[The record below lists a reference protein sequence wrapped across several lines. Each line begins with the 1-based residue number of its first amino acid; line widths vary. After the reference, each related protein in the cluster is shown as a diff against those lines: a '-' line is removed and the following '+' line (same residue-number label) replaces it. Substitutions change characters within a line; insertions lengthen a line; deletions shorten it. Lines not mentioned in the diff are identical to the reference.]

1 MGTRSDDIVFNDL
14 GNPKLTLLQKL
25 ALSGAKNAKVSFD
38 QDAVL
43 AAARQATGLSDFGKE
58 DFRKALQVL
67 LDDYRNDTGL
77 SGVGRQQ
84 CFKDLVRCA
93 SNHLIIQ
100 DRIKHTPE
108 LARVSVKKPLSVSGL
123 PRSGTTHL
131 VNLLAADT
139 RFQSLPLWVAQE
151 PFHAPGKSVASFGEK
166 FGARAL
172 AWLLKSGDS
181 LTHNDPRYL
190 RCSARWSGMQIMG
203 PDLAAM
209 HPMNPD
215 HIHEELE
222 LMTFDFGSNQFE
234 WTSMVPGYRD
244 YYLGK
249 DQTGHYEYLKT
260 VLKLLQI
267 ERAKTTDDKVKAG
280 EADKI
285 SEADKSWVLKCVQ
298 NPEQLPVL
306 KKTFPDATAIITH
319 RDPVA
324 VIQSTATM
332 IAYGHRILR
341 KSVDPKWVL
350 DYWTDRI
357 ETLLRACV
365 RDRHVWG
372 PQQSMDVMFHEFMAN
387 DMAIIEQIYERH
399 DMELTAKARQEM
411 ADFIKA
417 HPRGKYGRVR
427 YNLKEHF
434 GVEPEAIRE
443 RFKFYYEAFP
453 VKIEV

>member
-1 MGTRSDDIVFNDL
+1 MGKAKPNDIVFDDL
-14 GNPKLTLLQKL
+14 ADPKLTFLQKL
-25 ALSGAKNAKVSFD
+25 ALGGAKKGVTEFT
-38 QDAVL
+38 QEAVL
-43 AAARQATGLSDFGKE
+43 NAARKATGLTDFGE
-58 DFRKALQVL
+58 ENFREALQVL
-67 LDDYRNDTGL
+67 LDDYANDVGL
-77 SGVGRQQ
+77 SGVGEQQ

-100 DRIKHTPE
+100 DRIKATPQ
-108 LARVSVKKPLSVSGL
+108 LASTKLKKPLSVSGL

-131 VNLLAADT
+131 VNLLAADS

-151 PFHAPGKSVASFGEK
+151 PFHAPGQEKASVKLK
-166 FGARAL
+166 FGARTL
-172 AWLLKSGDS
+172 TRFLKSGDS
-181 LTHNDPRYL
+181 LIEDDPRYL

-222 LMTFDFGSNQFE
+222 LMTFDFGCNQFE

-244 YYLGK
+244 YYFSK
-249 DQTGHYEYLKT
+249 DQAPHYEYMVK

-267 ERAKTTDDKVKAG
+267 ERG
-280 EADKI
+280 N
-285 SEADKSWVLKCVQ
+285 DKSWVLKCVQ
-298 NPEQLPVL
+298 NPEQLPAL
-306 KKTFPDATAIITH
+306 KAVMPDATAIMTH

-324 VIQSTATM
+324 VIQSIATM

-341 KSVDPKWVL
+341 TSVDPRWVL

-357 ETLLRACV
+357 EALLRACV
-365 RDRHVWG
+365 GDRKVWG
-372 PQQSMDVMFHEFMAN
+372 PDQSMDVMFHEFMAG
-387 DMAIIEQIYERH
+387 DMATVEKIYDVH
-399 DMELTAKARQEM
+399 QLELTRKARQEM

-427 YNLKEHF
+427 YHLKEHF
-434 GVEPEAIRE
+434 GVAPEKIRE
-443 RFKFYYEAFP
+443 RFDFYYKAFP
-453 VKIEV
+453 VKVEV

>member
-1 MGTRSDDIVFNDL
+1 MGASKPNDIVFDDL
-14 GNPKLTLLQKL
+14 ADPKLTFLQKL
-25 ALSGAKNAKVSFD
+25 AIGGAKKGVTEFT
-38 QDAVL
+38 QEAVL
-43 AAARQATGLSDFGKE
+43 SAARKATGLSDFGDE
-58 DFRKALQVL
+58 SFREALQVL
-67 LDDYRNDTGL
+67 LDDYANDEGL
-77 SGVGRQQ
+77 SGVGEQQ

-100 DRIKHTPE
+100 DRIKKTPE
-108 LARVSVKKPLSVSGL
+108 LETMQLRKPLSVSGL

-131 VNLLAADT
+131 VNLLAADS

-151 PFHAPGKSVASFGEK
+151 PFHAPGQEKASGKLK
-166 FGARAL
+166 FGTRAL
-172 AWLLKSGDS
+172 TRFLKSGDS

-222 LMTFDFGSNQFE
+222 LMTFDFGCNQFE

-244 YYLGK
+244 YYFSK
-249 DQTGHYEYLKT
+249 DQTPHYEYMVK

-267 ERAKTTDDKVKAG
+267 ERKT
-280 EADKI
+280 
-285 SEADKSWVLKCVQ
+285 DKSWVLKCVQ
-298 NPEQLPVL
+298 NPEQLPAL
-306 KKTFPDATAIITH
+306 KSVMPDATAIMTH

-324 VIQSTATM
+324 VIQSIATM

-341 KSVDPKWVL
+341 TSVDPKWVL

-357 ETLLRACV
+357 EALLRACV
-365 RDRHVWG
+365 RDRHVWN
-372 PQQSMDVMFHEFMAN
+372 PKQSMDVMFHEFMAG
-387 DMAIIEQIYERH
+387 DMATVEKIYELH
-399 DMELTAKARQEM
+399 DLELTPKARQEM

-427 YNLKEHF
+427 YHLKEHF
-434 GVEPEAIRE
+434 GVAPEEIRE
-443 RFKFYYEAFP
+443 RFGFYYDAFP

>member
-1 MGTRSDDIVFNDL
+1 MGTAAPRDIIFDDL
-14 GNPKLTLLQKL
+14 ANPKLTLLQKL
-25 ALSGAKNAKVSFD
+25 ALGGAKKGVTEFT
-38 QDAVL
+38 QEAVL
-43 AAARQATGLSDFGKE
+43 SAARQATGLSDFGKE
-58 DFRKALQVL
+58 DFREALQVL
-67 LDDYRNDTGL
+67 LDEYAGDEGL
-77 SGVGRQQ
+77 SGVGEQQ

-100 DRIKHTPE
+100 DRIKKTPE
-108 LARVSVKKPLSVSGL
+108 LATTTVKKPLSVSGL

-131 VNLLAADT
+131 VNLLAADS
-139 RFQSLPLWVAQE
+139 RFMSLPLWVAQE
-151 PFHAPGKSVASFGEK
+151 PFHAPGKESASGGLK
-166 FGARAL
+166 FSTRAL
-172 AWLLKSGDS
+172 TRFLKSGDS
-181 LTHNDPRYL
+181 LTHTDPRYL

-244 YYLGK
+244 YYFGK
-249 DQTGHYEYLKT
+249 DQTPHYEYLVK
-260 VLKLLQI
+260 VLKLLQL
-267 ERAKTTDDKVKAG
+267 EQG
-280 EADKI
+280 G
-285 SEADKSWVLKCVQ
+285 DKSWVLKCVQ
-298 NPEQLPVL
+298 NPEQLPAL
-306 KKTFPDATAIITH
+306 KSVMPDATAIITH

-341 KSVDPKWVL
+341 SSVDPRWVL

-357 ETLLRACV
+357 EALLKACV

-372 PQQSMDVMFHEFMAN
+372 PSQSMDVMFHEFMAG
-387 DMAIIEQIYERH
+387 DMAVVEKIYELH
-399 DMELTAKARQEM
+399 ELELTAKARQEM
-411 ADFIKA
+411 TDFIKA
-417 HPRGKYGRVR
+417 HPRGKHGRVR

-434 GVEPEAIRE
+434 GVAPEEIRE
-443 RFKFYYEAFP
+443 RFDFYYKAFP

>member
-1 MGTRSDDIVFNDL
+1 MAGSPKDIVFDDL
-14 GNPKLTLLQKL
+14 ADPKLTLLQKL
-25 ALSGAKNAKVSFD
+25 ALSGAKKGVTEFT
-38 QDAVL
+38 QEAVL
-43 AAARQATGLSDFGKE
+43 GAAREATGLSDFGDE
-58 DFRKALQVL
+58 NFREALQVL
-67 LDDYRNDTGL
+67 LDEYANDTGL
-77 SGVGRQQ
+77 SGIGEQQ

-100 DRIKHTPE
+100 DRLKKTSD
-108 LARVSVKKPLSVSGL
+108 LDKVKLKKPLSVSGL

-131 VNLLAADT
+131 VNLLAADS
-139 RFQSLPLWVAQE
+139 RFMSLPLWVAQE
-151 PFHAPGKSVASFGEK
+151 PFHATGHEIASGKLK
-166 FGARAL
+166 FGARSL
-172 AWLLKSGDS
+172 IRFLRSGDS
-181 LTHNDPRYL
+181 LLNDDPRYL
-190 RCSARWSGMQIMG
+190 RCSARWSGMQITG

-244 YYLGK
+244 YYFAK
-249 DQTGHYEYLKT
+249 DQTPHYEYMAK

-267 ERAKTTDDKVKAG
+267 EQG
-280 EADKI
+280 G
-285 SEADKSWVLKCVQ
+285 DKSWVLKCVQ
-298 NPEQLPVL
+298 NPEQLPAL
-306 KKTFPDATAIITH
+306 KSVMPDATAIITH

-341 KSVDPKWVL
+341 TSVDPKWVL
-350 DYWTDRI
+350 EYWTNRI
-357 ETLLRACV
+357 ESLLRACV

-372 PQQSMDVMFHEFMAN
+372 PKQSMDVLFHEFMAG
-387 DMAIIEQIYERH
+387 DMATVEKIYELH
-399 DMELTAKARQEM
+399 ELELTPKARQEM

-434 GVEPEAIRE
+434 GVEPEHIRE
-443 RFKFYYEAFP
+443 RFGFYYDAFP